1 MALKVITDTSCD
13 LPEEE
18 LEKYGIEMVPLKV
31 TFDDGKTYLDR
42 FELNPRLF
50 VEKMRRSKILPKTA
64 APDPHT
70 LIEYFER
77 GLKEA
82 GEVIFVSISSGLSST
97 YQAACLA
104 KDMLKTDKIK
114 IFDTLTASLGTGIM
128 AIKACEMGLKGLSL
142 ETIVREMEKI
152 RKEREVIFTLDTLEN
167 VVKGG
172 RLSRLEGLAADFLH
186 IKPILRGN
194 AKGVPE
200 IVEKVRGRK
209 KAIKRM
215 VEMVEEIAG
224 QVMGSKIVGISHVNC
239 LEEAHQLAEQI
250 KNRFNPRK
258 MIVSDM
264 SATVGTY
271 AGEGGLMI
279 NF

>member
-13 LPEEE
+13 LPDDE
-18 LEKYGIEMVPLKV
+18 LKKYGIEMVPLKV

-42 FELNPRLF
+42 FELNPRVF
-50 VEKMRRSKILPKTA
+50 VEKMRRSRNLPKTA

-82 GEVIFVSISSGLSST
+82 GEVIFISISSGLSST

-104 KDMLKTDKIK
+104 RDMIKSSKIR

-128 AIKACEMGLKGLSL
+128 AIRACEMGQKGMDL
-142 ETIVREMEKI
+142 EMVMDELEKA
-152 RKEREVIFTLDTLEN
+152 RSEREVIFTLDTLEN

-172 RLSRLEGLAADFLH
+172 RLSRLEGLAADILH

-194 AKGVPE
+194 EKGVPE

-209 KAIKRM
+209 KAVKRM

-224 QVMGSKIVGISHVNC
+224 QAISSKIVGVSHVNC
-239 LEEAHQLAEQI
+239 LEEANRLAEQI

-258 MIVSDM
+258 IIVSDM